1 MTDIETGRT
10 RDAAVMRT
18 KGVRDALEEAIAVHR
33 EMLAGS
39 VTRVIEVADLLVDRF
54 GRGGRLYLVG
64 NGGSAAE
71 AQHIATE
78 FIVRFQREREPL
90 PAMALTSDPAVLTAM
105 GNDFEFETIFSRQVR
120 ALAGPDDVLVAL
132 STSGASANVLKAVRA
147 AGDAGAT
154 TVGFTGNRR
163 GELTGLVDV
172 CVEVPSA
179 DTQRIQEAHLV
190 LWHVICDLVDRAFA
204 PANVVAD
211 DEQQL

>member
-78 FIVRFQREREPL
+78 FIVRFQREREK
-90 PAMALTSDPAVLTAM
+90 TS
-105 GNDFEFETIFSRQVR
+105 
-120 ALAGPDDVLVAL
+120 
-132 STSGASANVLKAVRA
+132 
-147 AGDAGAT
+147 
-154 TVGFTGNRR
+154 
-163 GELTGLVDV
+163 
-172 CVEVPSA
+172 
-179 DTQRIQEAHLV
+179 
-190 LWHVICDLVDRAFA
+190 
-204 PANVVAD
+204 
-211 DEQQL
+211 